1 MSLRE
6 LVVCK
11 KGFEINEINVPVCFG
26 FLGFVV
32 ALNQMCQLITKS
44 VTLMI

>member
-1 MSLRE
+1 M
-6 LVVCK
+6 CK
-11 KGFEINEINVPVCFG
+11 KGFEINEINVPVPGFG
-26 FLGFVV
+26 FLGFV